1 MTRLIR
7 IVAPA
12 AFATLAALAVSAC
25 KKDPNDMALQDL
37 SPRAGAMQVEQPVTI
52 TGRFRT
58 DIGYT
63 VYFGTEKS
71 TRVSVRDDETMV
83 AVAPTSE
90 RAGPVDITIIA
101 DNGAA
106 FKISHAYA
114 YEGTQGAGW
123 ENVGSGP
130 GRNTQGGSLAY

>member
-1 MTRLIR
+1 MIRRLP
-7 IVAPA
+7 IVAL
-12 AFATLAALAVSAC
+12 FAVALSSSLTAC
-25 KKDPNDMALQDL
+25 KKDPNDMALQDI

-63 VYFGTEKS
+63 VYFGTERS
-71 TRVSVRDDETMV
+71 QRVSVRDDETMV

-101 DNGAA
+101 DNGPA
-106 FKISHAYA
+106 FKIAHAYA

-130 GRNTQGGSLAY
+130 QRNAEGGSLAY

>member
-1 MTRLIR
+1 MIR
-7 IVAPA
+7 HLSIVA
-12 AFATLAALAVSAC
+12 LAAVAVLNLGTMTGC

-63 VYFGTEKS
+63 VYFGTERS
-71 TRVSVRDDETMV
+71 QRVSVRDDETMV
-83 AVAPTSE
+83 AVAPTSD

-101 DNGAA
+101 DNGPA
-106 FKISHAYA
+106 FKISRGYV

-130 GRNTQGGSLAY
+130 QRNTGGGSLAY

>member
-1 MTRLIR
+1 MIR
-7 IVAPA
+7 RPSLVALA
-12 AFATLAALAVSAC
+12 LAALPALSAC

-52 TGRFRT
+52 TGNFRT
-58 DIGYT
+58 DLGYT

-71 TRVSVRDDETMV
+71 QRVSVRDDSTMV
-83 AVAPTSE
+83 AVAPTSD
-90 RAGPVDITIIA
+90 RPGPVDVTIIA

-106 FKISHAYA
+106 YKIARAYA

-130 GRNTQGGSLAY
+130 QRNQEGGSLAY

>member
-1 MTRLIR
+1 MIRRLP
-7 IVAPA
+7 IVALVA
-12 AFATLAALAVSAC
+12 VALSSSLTAC

-63 VYFGTEKS
+63 VYFGTERS
-71 TRVSVRDDETMV
+71 QRVSVRDDETMV

-90 RAGPVDITIIA
+90 RPGPVDITIIA
-101 DNGAA
+101 DNGPA
-106 FKISHAYA
+106 FKIAHGYA

-123 ENVGSGP
+123 DTVGSGP
-130 GRNTQGGSLAY
+130 QRNSEGGSLAY